1 MSKYSELLT
10 LLRDCADQSDDELRI
25 LSNSLS
31 GMETA
36 LEECNVNY
44 EKQAEGILIDLS
56 VQAFKI
62 YKNRAAAVRYLSPND
77 FSSDI
82 LVIEKGVGGEDVVYE
97 NGESISKLFENIL
110 YFQEFKKMFI
120 DDEIASY
127 HDEVARKI
135 IFLSPKQGRLDVG
148 YKEDL
153 VEEFYEADN
162 DLENQ
167 FKAIELKITQND
179 EYKNFFRESFIEV
192 SKNLSPEDT
201 RFVKSLVRIK
211 HIVESATRNYELYQ
225 HNFSFAEFKQQLDE
239 DKEKYLKEYQSNLS
253 DFLFKIAS
261 MPIQFGVYIYLTIRF
276 GEELVPILGTMIL
289 IISWSCFTVFS
300 VNRIVENVKYLKN
313 KFESDFSMMLEQS
326 GIEKAVVETDRNQ
339 IVSRLNKAIYL
350 IKSYMGIV
358 VIFSICIIVFCGYFI
373 FLYLSNPC
381 L

>member
-10 LLRDCADQSDDELRI
+10 LLRDCSDQSDDELRI

-31 GMETA
+31 GTETA
-36 LEECNVNY
+36 LEECGINY

-56 VQAFKI
+56 DQVFKI
-62 YKNRAAAVRYLSPND
+62 FKNRAAAVRYLSPDD

-97 NGESISKLFENIL
+97 NGDSTSKLFENIL
-110 YFQEFKKMFI
+110 YFHEFKRLFI
-120 DDEIASY
+120 DDEIAAY

-135 IFLSPKQGRLDVG
+135 IFLSPKHGRLDVG
-148 YKEDL
+148 YKEAS

-192 SKNLSPEDT
+192 SKNLSPEDA

-211 HIVESATRNYELYQ
+211 HIAESATRNYELYQ

-261 MPIQFGVYIYLTIRF
+261 MPIQFGVYIYLTVRF
-276 GEELVPILGTMIL
+276 SEELVPILATIVL

-300 VNRIVENVKYLKN
+300 VNRIVENVRYLKN

-326 GIEKAVVETDRNQ
+326 GIEKSEVEMDRKQ
-339 IVSRLNKAIYL
+339 IVSRLNKAIHL
-350 IKSYMGIV
+350 IQGYMGIV
-358 VIFSICIIVFCGYFI
+358 VIFSICIVAFCGYFI
-373 FLYLSNPC
+373 FLHLSNSC

>member
-31 GMETA
+31 GTETA
-36 LEECNVNY
+36 LEECGVNF
-44 EKQAEGILIDLS
+44 EEQAEGILIDLS
-56 VQAFKI
+56 DQPFKI
-62 YKNRAAAVRYLSPND
+62 FKNRAAAVRYLSPDD

-82 LVIEKGVGGEDVVYE
+82 LVIEKEVGGEDVVYE
-97 NGESISKLFENIL
+97 NGESESKLFENIL
-110 YFQEFKKMFI
+110 YFHEFKRLFI

-135 IFLSPKQGRLDVG
+135 IFLSPKHGRLDVG
-148 YKEDL
+148 YKEDS

-201 RFVKSLVRIK
+201 RFIKSLMRIK

-276 GEELVPILGTMIL
+276 SEELVPILATIVL

-300 VNRIVENVKYLKN
+300 VNRIVENVKYLKD
-313 KFESDFSMMLEQS
+313 KFEADFSMMLEQS
-326 GIEKAVVETDRNQ
+326 GIEKAEVEMDRKQ

-358 VIFSICIIVFCGYFI
+358 VIFSICITAVCGYFI

>member
-1 MSKYSELLT
+1 MNLLFN
-10 LLRDCADQSDDELRI
+10 C
-25 LSNSLS
+25 
-31 GMETA
+31 
-36 LEECNVNY
+36 
-44 EKQAEGILIDLS
+44 
-56 VQAFKI
+56 
-62 YKNRAAAVRYLSPND
+62 
-77 FSSDI
+77 
-82 LVIEKGVGGEDVVYE
+82 
-97 NGESISKLFENIL
+97 LFEDGFISGRRCLAPRPGLSHSPVSL
-110 YFQEFKKMFI
+110 YPI
-120 DDEIASY
+120 YIGASTIST
-127 HDEVARKI
+127 KI
-135 IFLSPKQGRLDVG
+135 S
-148 YKEDL
+148 
-153 VEEFYEADN
+153 
-162 DLENQ
+162 
-167 FKAIELKITQND
+167 TM
-179 EYKNFFRESFIEV
+179 S
-192 SKNLSPEDT
+192 
-201 RFVKSLVRIK
+201 
-211 HIVESATRNYELYQ
+211 
-225 HNFSFAEFKQQLDE
+225 NFSFAEFKQQLDE

>member
-1 MSKYSELLT
+1 M
-10 LLRDCADQSDDELRI
+10 D
-25 LSNSLS
+25 
-31 GMETA
+31 TA
-36 LEECNVNY
+36 FSRLN
-44 EKQAEGILIDLS
+44 L
-56 VQAFKI
+56 
-62 YKNRAAAVRYLSPND
+62 LSPIYIGASTISTKIGTIPD

-82 LVIEKGVGGEDVVYE
+82 LVIEKGGGGEDVVYE
-97 NGESISKLFENIL
+97 NGELTSKLFENIL
-110 YFQEFKKMFI
+110 YFHEFKRLFI

-135 IFLSPKQGRLDVG
+135 IFLSPKHGRLDVG
-148 YKEDL
+148 YTEAS

-211 HIVESATRNYELYQ
+211 HIAESATRNYELYQ

-261 MPIQFGVYIYLTIRF
+261 MPIQFGVYIYLTVRF
-276 GEELVPILGTMIL
+276 SEELVPILATIVL

-313 KFESDFSMMLEQS
+313 KFESDFSMMLKQS
-326 GIEKAVVETDRNQ
+326 GIEKSEVEMDRKQ
-339 IVSRLNKAIYL
+339 IVSRLDKAIHL
-350 IKSYMGIV
+350 IQGYMGIV
-358 VIFSICIIVFCGYFI
+358 VIFSICIVAFCGYFI
-373 FLYLSNPC
+373 FLHLSNPC

>member
-167 FKAIELKITQND
+167 FKAIELKIT
-179 EYKNFFRESFIEV
+179 K
-192 SKNLSPEDT
+192 K
-201 RFVKSLVRIK
+201 
-211 HIVESATRNYELYQ
+211 
-225 HNFSFAEFKQQLDE
+225 
-239 DKEKYLKEYQSNLS
+239 
-253 DFLFKIAS
+253 LF
-261 MPIQFGVYIYLTIRF
+261 
-276 GEELVPILGTMIL
+276 
-289 IISWSCFTVFS
+289 
-300 VNRIVENVKYLKN
+300 
-313 KFESDFSMMLEQS
+313 
-326 GIEKAVVETDRNQ
+326 
-339 IVSRLNKAIYL
+339 
-350 IKSYMGIV
+350 
-358 VIFSICIIVFCGYFI
+358 
-373 FLYLSNPC
+373 
-381 L
+381 